1 MIIDS
6 TTRYKTVVKA
16 FPEPTPLYFHS
27 FFALARL
34 LRKHSAICNA
44 RVKVNGILFFMPKA
58 PWFLLVC
65 VYRTGNILIEK
76 YKLKTRVRL
85 SALHARACVICAPKC
100 NMRAGVHKAGNK
112 CKQLQLFNNFFEQE
126 RE

>member
-1 MIIDS
+1 MV
-6 TTRYKTVVKA
+6 Y
-16 FPEPTPLYFHS
+16 
-27 FFALARL
+27 
-34 LRKHSAICNA
+34 
-44 RVKVNGILFFMPKA
+44 
-58 PWFLLVC
+58 C
-65 VYRTGNILIEK
+65 VLCQRHLGSSWCACIGLGTYSLK
-76 YKLKTRVRL
+76 KCKLKTRVRL